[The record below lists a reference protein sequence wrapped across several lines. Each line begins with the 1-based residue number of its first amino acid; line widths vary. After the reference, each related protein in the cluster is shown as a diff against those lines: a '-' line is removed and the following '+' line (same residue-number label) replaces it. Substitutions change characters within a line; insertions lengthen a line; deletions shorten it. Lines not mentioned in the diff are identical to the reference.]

1 MSSEASARRETPRR
15 RWIYWL
21 SWLVVVSGS
30 IGVLAYVFRADKVN
44 FRGEKVDPVSAPSTE
59 VAETNVA
66 EPESVWETEV
76 FADAALAQLN
86 LLGAALKEPAA
97 ADRLA
102 TSALVVPDFSCGQ
115 LRPESLQE
123 VFADDSI
130 TVLRGLAN
138 QPDAGSPRGLEVLLE
153 SLKSLEKP
161 LAGASEIHAKFKISG
176 VDVHESSV
184 TTNVIY
190 QASGR
195 FDSYT
200 VQQTGVWLCRWQRTD
215 DSQPPLLEQIRV
227 EKFEEV
233 IGRGA
238 SGALFADCTQAVF
251 RDEPSFAEQIL
262 PGIDYWR
269 KGIQSQYGVY
279 PYGHHGIAVGDVNRD
294 GLDDIYVCQPA
305 GLPNRLYLQNLDGTV
320 TDVAAAAGVD
330 WLDRSRGALLID
342 LDNDGDQD
350 LVASLNEMV
359 IIMANDEGVFAEKT
373 VFRPTGDPGSLAAA
387 DYDLDGDLD
396 IFVVNYGQRFL
407 SDGESSGPIPYHDA
421 NNGGPN
427 MLLRN
432 DGDWMF
438 TDVTRQC
445 GLDANNRRWS
455 FAASWEDYDADG
467 DADLYVAN
475 DFGRNNLY
483 RNDGGTFV
491 DVAAEAGVEDVGSG
505 MSASWADYNQ
515 DGKMDLYV
523 GNMFSSAGLR
533 ISYQNRFQPQA
544 DGTVRAS
551 LQRLARGNSLFL
563 NDGDGTFEDVSVE
576 AGVTVGRWAWASKF
590 VDINNDGL
598 EDLVIANGFVTGSD
612 TKDL

>member
-1 MSSEASARRETPRR
+1 MSSEASVSGEAPRR
-15 RWIYWL
+15 RAYWL
-21 SWLVVVSGS
+21 PLIVLVAGS
-30 IGVLAYVFRADKVN
+30 IGAVAYMFRRDN
-44 FRGEKVDPVSAPSTE
+44 EDPVAVPLTD
-59 VAETNVA
+59 VAEKDGL
-66 EPESVWETEV
+66 EPEAVWETEL
-76 FADAALAQLN
+76 FADAASKQLN
-86 LLGAALKEPAA
+86 LLAEAIEEQAEI
-97 ADRLA
+97 DR
-102 TSALVVPDFSCGQ
+102 SALSTIVVPTISCER

-123 VFADDSI
+123 AFADESI
-130 TVLRGLAN
+130 TVLRGFEN
-138 QPDAGSPRGLEVLLE
+138 QPNTNSARGVEVLLE
-153 SLKSLEKP
+153 SLKALKKP
-161 LAGASEIHAKFKISG
+161 LAGASDIHVKFKITG
-176 VDVHESSV
+176 VDVGESAV

-195 FDSYT
+195 FVLHT
-200 VQQTGVWLCRWQRTD
+200 VQQTGVWLCQWQRTHI
-215 DSQPPLLEQIRV
+215 SKPPLLEQISV
-227 EKFEEV
+227 DKFEEV

-238 SGALFADCTQAVF
+238 TGALFADCTEAVF
-251 RDEPSFAEQIL
+251 RNEPTFAEQLL

-269 KGIQSQYGVY
+269 GSIQAQYGVY

-294 GLDDIYVCQPA
+294 GLDDVYVCQPA

-320 TDVAAAAGVD
+320 TDVAASAGVD
-330 WLDRSRGALLID
+330 WLDRCRGALLID

-350 LVASLNEMV
+350 LIVSLNEMI
-359 IIMANDEGVFAEKT
+359 IIMANDDEVFSEKT

-387 DYDLDGDLD
+387 DYDRDGDLD
-396 IFVVNYGQRFL
+396 VFVVNYGQRFL

-432 DGDWMF
+432 DGDWNF

-445 GLDANNRRWS
+445 GLDTNNRRWS

-467 DADLYVAN
+467 DTDLYVAN

-491 DVAAEAGVEDVGSG
+491 DVAAEAGVEDIASG

-515 DGKMDLYV
+515 DGRMDLYV

-533 ISYQNRFQPQA
+533 ISYQDRFQSQA
-544 DGTVRAS
+544 DGSVRAQF
-551 LQRLARGNSLFL
+551 QRLARGNSLFL
-563 NDGDGTFEDVSVE
+563 NAGDGTFDDASVE

-598 EDLVIANGFVTGSD
+598 EDLVIANGFVTGTD